1 MPASQSSEQTPRNLT
16 AAAPPGR
23 RAAASPRG
31 VGLLQKNGEGA
42 EGTAVPPSSR
52 CCHHRGATTPR
63 NKAAGRVLR
72 HQDDK
77 KHTEGSSAVLLA
89 WCWSRRAPQE
99 GEEHPKKGKSTQRR
113 GSTSPFLLTSPRKL
127 SRTKCG
133 ARSLQE
139 QGANVFCV
147 LCLPLRGL
155 QESSIIQ
162 DHSAALLFH
171 FYYPL
176 NGEFRLLK
184 LHNKACLFL
193 RTVGIAET
201 DRRALGGS
209 INRRSYRQKTSHEAG
224 RKERAGVS

>member
-1 MPASQSSEQTPRNLT
+1 M
-16 AAAPPGR
+16 
-23 RAAASPRG
+23 
-31 VGLLQKNGEGA
+31 
-42 EGTAVPPSSR
+42 PPSSR

-63 NKAAGRVLR
+63 NKATGRVLR

-89 WCWSRRAPQE
+89 RRWSRRAPQK
-99 GEEHPKKGKSTQRR
+99 GEEHPKKGKHQ
-113 GSTSPFLLTSPRKL
+113 PFLLTSPRKL
-127 SRTKCG
+127 SRTKRG

-139 QGANVFCV
+139 QGANAFCV

-209 INRRSYRQKTSHEAG
+209 INRRSYRQKNLPRGREEGASRRFLTPRCDAANAAPCVLPAG
-224 RKERAGVS
+224 SGQPPAAF